1 MKKQKKTIK
10 LPRSIK
16 RMFPNVTTII
26 DAKMPISVHVK
37 DSDCKNAE
45 PLNPKE
51 CAMARAAKREYKV
64 DAAVIGISTS
74 YIIKGNKAT
83 RFETP
88 ESVRREI
95 VSFDRHSDFEP
106 VDYYLTPKSPSTRLG
121 VHAKSGKKTSGKN
134 HSAKRRLHKTVKIR
148 EFAET

>member
-1 MKKQKKTIK
+1 MKKKLIK

-26 DAKMPISVHVK
+26 DAKKSIQVHVEGR
-37 DSDCKNAE
+37 DCKNAE
-45 PLNPKE
+45 PLNPRE

-64 DAAVIGISTS
+64 DAAVIGISSS

-83 RFETP
+83 RFKTP
-88 ESVRREI
+88 NTVQREI

-106 VDYYLTPKSPSTRLG
+106 GEYHLAVHSPSLRLG
-121 VHAKSGKKTSGKN
+121 VNSHSGKKKSTTN
-134 HSAKRRLHKTVKIR
+134 HASKRKIHKTVKIR
-148 EFAET
+148 EFVG